1 MQMETM
7 QPKILALRRGS
18 RRRRWWRRAMV
29 AMAAVVVFVTTYL
42 LILPAITME
51 HPVLE
56 LSPQSIEAAPGEAIC
71 TEVCAR
77 AGGTSSTTFLLLA
90 QGENA
95 GLLEEMLAFDG
106 GTATVYSTD
115 GTAILFH
122 GDTGSD
128 GVSRYW
134 FTLEPAETAC
144 FTLSWQN
151 GVTLHGWEDA
161 EVPEP
166 EEANEPEETAE
177 PEEAVEPEEIAE
189 PSDDVLYAE
198 EAFAENMLQSSLPIT
213 EIEPEEPEEP
223 LPPAPEAA
231 EAPMRLPVE
240 RVCGDPAQPGTMTLF
255 AAAGTD
261 LTGAE
266 AALEPSCTLA
276 WANAETS
283 DEQEAAVL
291 QDPDISNILLSPAQ
305 APPAAD
311 GRNSPTPGQ
320 SHDLTEH
327 ITTVTVSKQV
337 NSQWQHATEFVD
349 GDLVLVEISY
359 SIDANVIGAD
369 NRTLH
374 YQLPE
379 GIRLSEEETGQV
391 YDGEKVVGSYTINP
405 DGMVVITF
413 QETFADDK
421 PFSGHI
427 QFQGKVHAKDDGT
440 ENQINFGGN
449 NTITVKPN
457 TAPTDVSVEKT
468 SSYSAEDGKLHY
480 TLTVSTTKGTN
491 GAVTV
496 HDSFGSTNTHAA
508 YDRESFV
515 IVKVDA
521 NGQKTP
527 VEGYAPVI
535 ATDNWDG
542 APEQFTLSGLPA
554 LVTGESYQI
563 TYTATPEATTD
574 SLGASSVN
582 NSVSVTTA
590 GGDSSSDWNEVVLA
604 RQMLAKWGSYDQ
616 AAGVIRWTITLNPDN
631 RDIGGWKLQ
640 DTITTPDGIT
650 ASLPDTVTL
659 TGANGEPS
667 QISLPYEFPSG
678 STDSYTVTYETPVT
692 GLQPGQQVT
701 VSNKAEVTG
710 DGKHYEVSASAYPSM
725 PNYQFSKSFSWHDA
739 AEDGAEQGIYHWSSS
754 ITVPGV
760 FDQADLP
767 NITYT
772 DTLLDAAA
780 ADGAPVE
787 GSHYITASELREI
800 SVTANGTPLSYDQD
814 YILRDGQGAEI
825 TNFNDSTPYTA
836 FQIEFLPEAVEKVRG
851 KTIQIQ
857 YRTTVDYTKLPSG
870 EAHTIGN
877 KGAIPGHES
886 EASTEYEKPRGFE
899 KQASITGNPGS
910 YTENG
915 IDLDFTASGGVIRY
929 RLLLKTDASTQG
941 NLTVTDLLPAG
952 AALLPDTVT
961 MKFNYGEY
969 AEGDAISWNISEDPW
984 NVTYMAKDHIH
995 ANVATANADG
1005 TTPVTFTIDEG
1016 YNGDGK
1022 QNTLAVYYQVSI
1034 AEDPRWAE
1042 DPGLEQHTYTNT
1054 ATWGTSSAETDVRVT
1069 RDVPEVAK
1077 TGVQLPQLDS
1087 SGNPVLDG
1095 NGNPIL
1101 SDTLRYSIIIN
1112 QGAKDLV
1119 PDLDYITLW
1128 DKLDS
1133 GSASGALFQPNRVYL
1148 YHYDWNAD
1156 DHLGRE
1162 IDRSLYAYTYDE
1174 SQHLLTFQLPDETA
1188 CVLVYEYTIERG
1200 NAAGDLTIT
1209 NEAHLTGGDS
1219 AGAESSVV
1227 LAEISSSATATKR
1240 DLTVYKVD
1248 ATNYGKLLPG
1258 AKFQL
1263 EEYDST
1269 TSAWRVVKAELVT
1282 DESGQFTLSRSES
1295 EDFGAFN
1302 FQDNTLYRLTETQP
1316 PTGYASTAD
1325 DLYFVWVKTGSTAD
1339 AVKAEMSEQGKLGGV
1354 SPDAVRFLT
1363 TSASLYVPNEPTALT
1378 VKKVWQDNSG
1388 VSAAPGAEEV
1398 GITLYQQAVVS
1409 NAKTVT
1415 VQSQGNPQPDWV
1427 GNLFTCIVNVAE
1439 GSDLTIHVKGVWTGS
1454 LDFQVGTANP
1464 VSVSSDNQQC
1474 TYTVQNITADTTIT
1488 IYPTE
1493 QTIGT
1498 TFDQISFSDY
1508 TTPFFEAQGDAAAY
1522 GTVTLNDQNSWSYTW
1537 NALPKTNAMGQTV
1550 YYHVAETTPVP
1561 GYEVIYSSNNADGV
1575 GAGELVVIN
1584 RTQFLLPETGG
1595 AGTTPFITGGILLLA
1610 LAGLMYVILWRKGEK
1625 AL

>member
-1 MQMETM
+1 MQMEPM
-7 QPKILALRRGS
+7 QPKILALWRGS
-18 RRRRWWRRAMV
+18 RLRRWWRRAMV

-56 LSPQSIEAAPGEAIC
+56 VSPLSIEAAAGE
-71 TEVCAR
+71 
-77 AGGTSSTTFLLLA
+77 
-90 QGENA
+90 
-95 GLLEEMLAFDG
+95 
-106 GTATVYSTD
+106 
-115 GTAILFH
+115 
-122 GDTGSD
+122 
-128 GVSRYW
+128 
-134 FTLEPAETAC
+134 
-144 FTLSWQN
+144 
-151 GVTLHGWEDA
+151 
-161 EVPEP
+161 
-166 EEANEPEETAE
+166 
-177 PEEAVEPEEIAE
+177 
-189 PSDDVLYAE
+189 
-198 EAFAENMLQSSLPIT
+198 
-213 EIEPEEPEEP
+213 
-223 LPPAPEAA
+223 
-231 EAPMRLPVE
+231 
-240 RVCGDPAQPGTMTLF
+240 
-255 AAAGTD
+255 D

-266 AALEPSCTLA
+266 TALAPACTLT
-276 WANAETS
+276 WADAQAPG
-283 DEQEAAVL
+283 EQEAAAL
-291 QDPDISNILLSPAQ
+291 QEPEIPPILLSPAQ
-305 APPAAD
+305 VPLAAD
-311 GRNSPTPGQ
+311 ERNSPTPGQ
-320 SHDLTEH
+320 SHDLAED
-327 ITTVTVSKQV
+327 ITGVTVFKQV
-337 NSQWQHATEFVD
+337 NNQWQPATEFVN
-349 GDLVLVEISY
+349 GDSVRVQISY
-359 SIDANVIGAD
+359 SIEAHVIGAD

-374 YQLPE
+374 YQLPD
-379 GIRLSEEETGQV
+379 GIRLSQEETGQV
-391 YDGEKVVGSYTINP
+391 YDEDRVVGSYTIDP

-427 QFQGKVHAKDDGT
+427 QFQGKVYAKEDGG
-440 ENQINFGGN
+440 ENQIDFGTGDP
-449 NTITVKPN
+449 ITVKPN
-457 TAPTDVSVEKT
+457 AAPTDVSVEKA
-468 SSYSAEDGKLHY
+468 SSYSAEDEKLHY
-480 TLTVSTTKGTN
+480 TLTVSTTKGTS

-496 HDSFGSTNTHAA
+496 HDSFGITNTHAA
-508 YDRESFV
+508 YDPESFH
-515 IVKVDA
+515 IVKVTAD
-521 NGQKTP
+521 GQETP
-527 VEGYAPVI
+527 VEGYDPDITAGS
-535 ATDNWDG
+535 WGG
-542 APEQFTLSGLPA
+542 APEEFTLSGLPA
-554 LVTGESYQI
+554 LDAGERYQI
-563 TYTATPEATTD
+563 TYTATPETTTD

-604 RQMLAKWGSYDQ
+604 RQILAKWGSYDQ

-631 RDIGGWKLQ
+631 RDIGGWTLR
-640 DTITTPDGIT
+640 DTITTPAGIT
-650 ASLPDTVTL
+650 ASLPNTVTL
-659 TGANGEPS
+659 TGTTGETF
-667 QISLPYEFPSG
+667 QISLPYVFPQG

-701 VSNKAEVTG
+701 VSNQAEI
-710 DGKHYEVSASAYPSM
+710 DGGEEHYEAIASTYPSM
-725 PNYQFSKSFSWHDA
+725 PDYNFGKSFSWHDA
-739 AEDGAEQGIYHWSSS
+739 AEDGEEQGIYHWSSS

-800 SVTANGTPLSYDQD
+800 SVTANGTALSYGQD
-814 YILRDGQGAEI
+814 YILCDGQGTEI
-825 TNFNDSTPYTA
+825 TNFDGSAAYTA
-836 FQIEFLPEAVEKVRG
+836 FQIKFLPAAVENVRG
-851 KTIQIQ
+851 QTIQIQ

-910 YTENG
+910 YTENR

-941 NLTVTDLLPAG
+941 NITVTDLLPAG
-952 AALLPDTVT
+952 ATLLPDTVT

-969 AEGDAISWNISEDPW
+969 AEGDAISWSISEDPW
-984 NVTYMAKDHIH
+984 NVTYMAKGHIH
-995 ANVATANADG
+995 AAAGTANADG

-1054 ATWGTSSAETDVRVT
+1054 ATWGTSSAETDVSVT

-1077 TGVQLPQLDS
+1077 TGAQLPQLDS

-1095 NGNPIL
+1095 EGNRIL

-1128 DKLDS
+1128 DKLDI

-1263 EEYDST
+1263 EEYNSAA
-1269 TSAWRVVKAELVT
+1269 SAWTVVKADLVT

-1339 AVKAEMSEQGKLGGV
+1339 AVKAEMSEQGKLGLV

-1378 VKKVWQDNSG
+1378 VKKVWQDNGG
-1388 VSAAPGAEEV
+1388 VSAAPGAAEV

-1415 VQSQGNPQPDWV
+1415 VQSQGNQQSGWIEDPV
-1427 GNLFTCIVNVAE
+1427 TRIVNVAE
-1439 GSDLTIHVKGVWTGS
+1439 GSDLTIHVQDVWTNS
-1454 LDFQVGTANP
+1454 LDFQVGAAEP
-1464 VSVSSDNQQC
+1464 VSVASDNQQC
-1474 TYTVQNITADTTIT
+1474 TYTMHHITEDTTIA

-1522 GTVTLNDQNSWSYTW
+1522 ETVTLNAKNSWSYTW
-1537 NALPKTNAMGQTV
+1537 NDLPKTNAQGQTV

-1584 RTQFLLPETGG
+1584 RAQFLLPETGG
-1595 AGTTPFITGGILLLA
+1595 AGTTPFITGGISLLA

-1625 AL
+1625 AS

>member
-7 QPKILALRRGS
+7 QRKVLALRRGS
-18 RRRRWWRRAMV
+18 RLRRWWRRAML

-56 LSPQSIEAAPGEAIC
+56 VSPRSIEAAPGETIV
-71 TEVCAR
+71 TEIYAR
-77 AGGTSSTTFLLLA
+77 AGSAAPATFLVVA
-90 QGENA
+90 EGENA
-95 GLLEEMLAFDG
+95 GVVEPFLAFDG
-106 GTATVYSTD
+106 GTAAVPTAE
-115 GTAILFH
+115 GTALALH

-134 FTLEPAETAC
+134 FTLQPEQSAT
-144 FTLSWQN
+144 FTLPWAN
-151 GVTLHGWEDA
+151 GVTLHGWEAADPADA
-161 EVPEP
+161 DIDAAPSM
-166 EEANEPEETAE
+166 AE
-177 PEEAVEPEEIAE
+177 DII
-189 PSDDVLYAE
+189 D
-198 EAFAENMLQSSLPIT
+198 SLPPVT
-213 EIEPEEPEEP
+213 EV
-223 LPPAPEAA
+223 A
-231 EAPMRLPVE
+231 EAPAPTLVPVE
-240 RVCGDPAQPGTMTLF
+240 RVSGDPAQPGTLTLL
-255 AAAGTD
+255 AAAGED
-261 LTGAE
+261 LSGAE
-266 AALEPSCTLA
+266 AALAPSCTLA

-320 SHDLTEH
+320 SHDLTEY

-337 NSQWQHATEFVD
+337 NSQWQPATEFVD
-349 GDLVLVEISY
+349 GDSVRVEISY
-359 SIDANVIGAD
+359 SIGAYVIGAD

-374 YQLPE
+374 YQLPK
-379 GIRLSEEETGQV
+379 GIQLSEEETGQV
-391 YDGEKVVGSYTINP
+391 YDGEKVVGSYTIDP

-413 QETFADDK
+413 RETFADNK

-427 QFQGKVHAKDDGT
+427 QFQGNVYAKGDGT
-440 ENQINFGGN
+440 ENQIDFGGN

-457 TAPTDVSVEKT
+457 TAPTDVRVEKT
-468 SSYSAEDGKLHY
+468 SSYSAEDKKLHY
-480 TLTVSTTKGTN
+480 TLTVSTKKGTN
-491 GAVTV
+491 GPVTV
-496 HDSFGSTNTHAA
+496 YDSFGVTNTHAA
-508 YDRESFV
+508 YDPESFH
-515 IVKVDA
+515 IVKVTAD
-521 NGQKTP
+521 GQETP
-527 VEGYAPVI
+527 VEGYDPVI
-535 ATDNWDG
+535 TSDNWDG
-542 APEQFTLSGLPA
+542 APEKFTLSGLPPLGA
-554 LVTGESYQI
+554 GESYQI

-590 GGDSSSDWNEVVLA
+590 GGNSSSDRNEVVLA
-604 RQMLAKWGSYDQ
+604 HQMLAKWGSYDQ
-616 AAGVIRWTITLNPDN
+616 AAGVIRWTITLNPDR
-631 RDIGGWKLQ
+631 RDIGGWKLE
-640 DTITTPDGIT
+640 DTITTPNGIT
-650 ASLPDTVTL
+650 ASLPGTVTL
-659 TGANGEPS
+659 TDANGKTS

-692 GLQPGQQVT
+692 GLQPGQQVA

-725 PNYQFSKSFSWHDA
+725 PNYQFSKSYSWHDA
-739 AEDGAEQGIYHWSSS
+739 AEDSEAQGIYHWSSS

-760 FDQADLP
+760 FDQANLS

-780 ADGAPVE
+780 ADGTPVE
-787 GSHYITASELREI
+787 GSHYITASQLKEI
-800 SVTANGTPLSYDQD
+800 SVTANGTPLSYGQD
-814 YILRDGQGAEI
+814 YILRDGQGAAI
-825 TNFNDSTPYTA
+825 TNVDGSTPYTA
-836 FQIEFLPEAVEKVRG
+836 FQIKFLSGAVEKVRG

-857 YRTTVDYTKLPSG
+857 YRTTVDYTKLSSG
-870 EAHTIGN
+870 EAYTIGN

-886 EASTEYEKPRGFE
+886 DASTKYEKPRGFE
-899 KQASITGNPGS
+899 KQASITGDWGS

-915 IDLDFTASGGVIRY
+915 IDLDFTTSGGVIRY

-941 NLTVTDLLPAG
+941 DITVTDLLPAG
-952 AALLPDTVT
+952 AALLPKTVT
-961 MKFNYGEY
+961 MKFYYDNS
-969 AEGDAISWNISEDPW
+969 EGVSIGWYDSELSQ
-984 NVTYMAKDHIH
+984 NVTYTAKDHIH
-995 ANVATANADG
+995 AAVGTTNADG

-1054 ATWGTSSAETDVRVT
+1054 ATWGASSAETDVRVT

-1077 TGVQLPQLDS
+1077 TGAQLPQLDS
-1087 SGNPVLDG
+1087 SGDPVLDG

-1128 DKLDS
+1128 DKLDI

-1200 NAAGDLTIT
+1200 NAAGNLTIT

-1219 AGAESSVV
+1219 AGAESRVE

-1263 EEYDST
+1263 EEYNST
-1269 TSAWRVVKAELVT
+1269 NSEWQVVKEELVT
-1282 DESGQFTLSRSES
+1282 GESGQFTLSRSES

-1302 FQDNTLYRLTETQP
+1302 FQDNTLYRLTETHP
-1316 PTGYASTAD
+1316 PTGYASTEV

-1339 AVKAEMSEQGKLGGV
+1339 AVKAEMIEQGKLGEI

-1409 NAKTVT
+1409 NARKVT
-1415 VQSQGNPQPDWV
+1415 VQSQGNQQSGWV

-1439 GSDLTIHVKGVWTGS
+1439 GSDLTIHVQDVWTNS
-1454 LDFQVGTANP
+1454 LDFQVGTAEP
-1464 VSVSSDNQQC
+1464 VSVVSENQQC
-1474 TYTVQNITADTTIT
+1474 TFTVQNITADTTIA
-1488 IYPTE
+1488 IHPTE
-1493 QTIGT
+1493 PIGN

-1508 TTPFFEAQGDAAAY
+1508 TTPFFEAQGDAVAY
-1522 GTVTLNDQNSWSYTW
+1522 RTVTLNAENSWSYTW
-1537 NALPKTNAMGQTV
+1537 NDLPKTNAQGQTV

-1584 RTQFLLPETGG
+1584 RAQFLLPETGG